1 MMGDNK
7 NVKLSP
13 FVEIRELYDF
23 QKIAGNLYK
32 SVLIIAKRA
41 NQLNVSTNEELREK
55 LQEFGSTTDDM
66 EEIHENVEQIEISKY
81 YERLPKS
88 ALVATHEFLEGKV
101 YFREQDQV
109 GEKKEN
115 SEIKQNDTEK

>member
-1 MMGDNK
+1 MSDNK
-7 NVKLSP
+7 SVKLSP
-13 FVEIRELYDF
+13 FVEIRELHDF

-66 EEIHENVEQIEISKY
+66 EEIHENVEQIEISK
-81 YERLPKS
+81 
-88 ALVATHEFLEGKV
+88 LVFQTWNLDEEKNNPFIVECSSNMRTNVSNGK
-101 YFREQDQV
+101 
-109 GEKKEN
+109 
-115 SEIKQNDTEK
+115 